1 MADLPSLP
9 VAKLRFIIHPKTLEE
24 HKQKLIKNL
33 FMHYDMLLPDSGEI
47 PDIFKVSVVLLK
59 PGQIL

>member
-9 VAKLRFIIHPKTLEE
+9 APKLWFIIHPKTLEE

-33 FMHYDMLLPDSGEI
+33 FMHYNMLLPDSMEI
-47 PDIFKVSVVLLK
+47 PDIFKVSVGFLE